1 MSTINK
7 ETSRE
12 VIRERVIK
20 DYLENHFT
28 MYRLSKIYG
37 HGQSTIKRWLLP
49 YLEDEKELSLPDE
62 PISEEEQMKKDL
74 AKENAELKKR
84 IKDLEKQKQFLEL
97 QVLSRDMLI
106 DIAER
111 EGIQIR
117 KKSGAK

>member
-7 ETSRE
+7 EASRE
-12 VIRERVIK
+12 EIRERVIK

-62 PISEEEQMKKDL
+62 PISEEEEMKKDL

-84 IKDLEKQKQFLEL
+84 IKDLEKQKSFLEL

-111 EGIQIR
+111 EGVQIR

>member
-7 ETSRE
+7 EASRD

-84 IKDLEKQKQFLEL
+84 IKDLEKQKSFLEL

-106 DIAER
+106 EIAER

>member
-7 ETSRE
+7 EASRD

-84 IKDLEKQKQFLEL
+84 IKDLEKQKSFLEL

>member
-1 MSTINK
+1 MSTMKQGI
-7 ETSRE
+7 SHDD
-12 VIRERVIK
+12 VRERVIK
-20 DYLENHFT
+20 DYLENHLT
-28 MYRLSKIYG
+28 MYRLGKIYG
-37 HGQSTIKRWLLP
+37 HSQTTIKRWLFP
-49 YLEDEKELSLPDE
+49 YLENEKDLSLSDKLK
-62 PISEEEQMKKDL
+62 SEEGQMKKDL
-74 AKENAELKKR
+74 EKENAELKKR

>member
-7 ETSRE
+7 ESSRD

-37 HGQSTIKRWLLP
+37 HCQSTIKRWLLP

-62 PISEEEQMKKDL
+62 SISEEEQMKKDL

-84 IKDLEKQKQFLEL
+84 IKDLEKQKSFLEL

>member
-1 MSTINK
+1 MSTIK
-7 ETSRE
+7 KDFSRE
-12 VIRERVIK
+12 EIRERVIK
-20 DYLENHFT
+20 DYLENHLT
-28 MYRLSKIYG
+28 MYRLGKIYG
-37 HGQSTIKRWLLP
+37 HAQSTIKRWLLP
-49 YLEDEKELSLPDE
+49 YLEDEKDLSLFDE

-74 AKENAELKKR
+74 AKENTALKKR
-84 IKDLEKQKQFLEL
+84 IKELEKQKNFLEL

>member
-1 MSTINK
+1 MSKISK
-7 ETSRE
+7 SVSLDE
-12 VIRERVIK
+12 VRERVIK
-20 DYLENHFT
+20 DYLEDHLT

-37 HGQSTIKRWLLP
+37 HAQTTIKRWLLP
-49 YLEDEKELSLPDE
+49 YLDDEEELPLSDE
-62 PISEEEQMKKDL
+62 PISEEEHMKKDL

-84 IKDLEKQKQFLEL
+84 IKDLEKQKNFLEL

>member
-7 ETSRE
+7 EASRE
-12 VIRERVIK
+12 EIRERVIK
-20 DYLENHFT
+20 DYLDNHFT

-62 PISEEEQMKKDL
+62 PISEEEEMKKDL

-84 IKDLEKQKQFLEL
+84 IKDLEKQKSFLEL

-111 EGIQIR
+111 EGVQIR

>member
-7 ETSRE
+7 EASRE

-84 IKDLEKQKQFLEL
+84 IKDLEKQKSFLEL

>member
-1 MSTINK
+1 MSTKNK
-7 ETSRE
+7 NASRDS
-12 VIRERVIK
+12 IRERVIK

-28 MYRLSKIYG
+28 IYRLSKIYG
-37 HGQSTIKRWLLP
+37 YCQSTIKRWLLP
-49 YLEDEKELSLPDE
+49 YLEEEKELSLPE
-62 PISEEEQMKKDL
+62 EALSEEEQMKKDL

-84 IKDLEKQKQFLEL
+84 IKDLEKQKNFLEL